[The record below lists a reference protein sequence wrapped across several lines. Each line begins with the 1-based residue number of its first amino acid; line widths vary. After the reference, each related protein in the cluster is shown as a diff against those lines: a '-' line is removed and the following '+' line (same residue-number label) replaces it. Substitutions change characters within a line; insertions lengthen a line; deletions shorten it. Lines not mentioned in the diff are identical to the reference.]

1 MPTFGTFSTPISFVL
16 IITFS
21 VLSFD
26 FPFHSCRCTCTPSF
40 FVFSSPFFFL
50 YHLRFSLA
58 SPPPLRANYIYS
70 FVSVQYPSALL
81 TSLRNF
87 VCPFS
92 AVLLSC
98 SLACLLLNL
107 IVIFLVSL
115 AFLFR
120 CGRRFISLRLCL
132 VCICCLTSLC
142 CQLFSVIL
150 LYIYVYPISTACFVG
165 GTRHALVNVCIIF
178 FLLSEVIFHS
188 RVYWSLSCDHG
199 QHFGIMLM

>member
-1 MPTFGTFSTPISFVL
+1 MASDRPQCLLLAHLAPLFPLF
-16 IITFS
+16 
-21 VLSFD
+21 LSLP
-26 FPFHSCRCTCTPSF
+26 FPFCPSIFLFIPAGVRVPLHFSF
-40 FVFSSPFFFL
+40 FHLHFFFL

-132 VCICCLTSLC
+132 VYICCLTSLC

-150 LYIYVYPISTACFVG
+150 LYIYICISDKYGMFCRRYAACF
-165 GTRHALVNVCIIF
+165 
-178 FLLSEVIFHS
+178 S
-188 RVYWSLSCDHG
+188 
-199 QHFGIMLM
+199 